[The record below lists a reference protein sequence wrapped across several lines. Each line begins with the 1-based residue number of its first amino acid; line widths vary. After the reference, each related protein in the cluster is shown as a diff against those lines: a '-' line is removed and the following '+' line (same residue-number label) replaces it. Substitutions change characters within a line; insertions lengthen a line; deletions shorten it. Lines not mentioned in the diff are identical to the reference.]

1 MAGFLLFK
9 DSPIKGEVTQDS
21 QKDGAGFY
29 QGWIELNSVTET
41 VTRAIET
48 GRSGSA
54 RARAGTVLE
63 EIEVEKEMDRT
74 TVDLINAVSGG
85 TAFPEVQ
92 IHLVTSLAQEV
103 GGAQALH
110 PYLEMRLF
118 SCKVTSYNMNG
129 SGLDDGS
136 IPTETLSL
144 NFDKILWTYWPIG
157 PMPEDLNAPA
167 NKVWDQIVSGWD
179 ILKQGTFT
187 G

>member
-9 DSPIKGEVTQDS
+9 DTPILGEVTQGKIGDD
-21 QKDGAGFY
+21 KFY
-29 QGWIELNSVTET
+29 HNWIELNSVTET

-74 TVDLINAVSGG
+74 SVQLINAVSGG
-85 TAFPEVQ
+85 TAFPEVH
-92 IHLVTSLAQEV
+92 IHLVTSVAGEV
-103 GGAQALH
+103 GASEALH
-110 PYLEMRLF
+110 PYLEMRLY

-136 IPTETLSL
+136 IPTETISL

-157 PMPEDLNAPA
+157 PMPDNINASA
-167 NKVWDQIVSGWD
+167 NTIHDQIVAGWD
-179 ILKQGTFT
+179 ILKQGSFA